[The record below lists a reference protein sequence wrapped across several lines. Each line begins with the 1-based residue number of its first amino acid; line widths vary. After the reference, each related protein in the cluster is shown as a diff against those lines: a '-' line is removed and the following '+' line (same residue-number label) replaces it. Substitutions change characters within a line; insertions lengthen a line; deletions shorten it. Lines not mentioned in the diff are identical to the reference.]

1 MQPEYDESDDES
13 NSISEYP
20 YLDCN
25 GQLHLK
31 NSSFKNNTET
41 LTMKN
46 SNGNNLQPTTSDL
59 NEKISDT
66 TSLLQEHHISSP
78 KTKKSLAKTTDIRKN

>member
-20 YLDCN
+20 YLDNN

-31 NSSFKNNTET
+31 NCSVKNNTET
-41 LTMKN
+41 LTLKN
-46 SNGNNLQPTTSDL
+46 GNLQPTTSDL

-66 TSLLQEHHISSP
+66 TSLLQEHHLSSP
-78 KTKKSLAKTTDIRKN
+78 KAKKSLAKTTDIRKN